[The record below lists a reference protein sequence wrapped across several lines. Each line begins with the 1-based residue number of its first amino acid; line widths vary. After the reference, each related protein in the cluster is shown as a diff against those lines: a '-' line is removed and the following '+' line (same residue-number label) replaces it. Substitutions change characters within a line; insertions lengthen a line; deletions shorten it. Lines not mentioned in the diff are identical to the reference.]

1 MTSSPAGW
9 PPEGTAQAVAGY
21 QPAIPPLKKQKGKDG
36 GKAGGSSGTQE
47 CCAAGCKVALPNE
60 LFELQGLQ
68 QILNMDT

>member
-1 MTSSPAGW
+1 
-9 PPEGTAQAVAGY
+9 
-21 QPAIPPLKKQKGKDG
+21 LKKQKGKDG